1 VVIVIPG
8 SLFQLLALV
17 GVLYTLAALVVAGR
31 RTVTVANLPADEESV
46 TLLKPLY
53 GSEPRLSAN
62 LQTFLDQDYSAPIE
76 MICGVQRADDPAA
89 ETVRA
94 LRSLD
99 PRVTLCID
107 GQLHGSNGKIANL
120 INMAPHIGSDIIVL
134 SDSDMAVEPDYLA
147 RIAAALAAPGIGA
160 VTCLYAGR
168 GDAGFWSRLA
178 AAGISYQFLPSVM
191 IGLAL
196 GLARPCMGSTI
207 AMRRETLD
215 RIGGFAPF
223 ADVLADDH
231 AIGEA
236 VRALGLA
243 VVVPPM
249 IVTHGCTETSLGAVA
264 RHELRWNATVRGL
277 DPLGFAGS
285 IITYP
290 IPLAL
295 LGLLSPTPLAAII
308 LVSACAARVALML
321 RVDRLTGR
329 KSAPSWVLPLRDIF
343 SLILFAASFF
353 IRSVDWRGER
363 LRMEQD
369 GRVSANAEF
378 D

>member
-1 VVIVIPG
+1 VIPG

-17 GVLYTLAALVVAGR
+17 GVFYKLAALIVAGR
-31 RTVTVANLPADEESV
+31 RTATAANVPADGASV

-53 GSEPRLSAN
+53 GSEPRLPAN
-62 LQTFLDQDYSAPIE
+62 LQTFLDQDYPAPIA
-76 MICGVQRADDPAA
+76 MICGVQRTDDPAA

-107 GQLHGSNGKIANL
+107 GRRHGSNGKVANL
-120 INMAPHIGSDIIVL
+120 VNMAPHIGNDLIVL

-147 RIAAALAAPGIGA
+147 RIAAALAAPGVGA

-236 VRALGLA
+236 VRALGLT

-285 IITYP
+285 IVTYP

-295 LGLLSPTPLAAII
+295 LGLLSPTPMAAII

-321 RVDRLTGR
+321 RIDRLTGR

-343 SLILFAASFF
+343 SLILFAGSFF

>member
-1 VVIVIPG
+1 MIPG

-17 GVLYTLAALVVAGR
+17 GVFYTLAALVVAGR
-31 RTVTVANLPADEESV
+31 RAATVANVRAGGASV
-46 TLLKPLY
+46 TLLKPLH
-53 GSEPRLSAN
+53 GPEPRLSAN
-62 LQTFLDQDYSAPIE
+62 LQTFLDQHYSAPIE
-76 MICGVQRADDPAA
+76 MICGVQRTDDPAT

-94 LRSLD
+94 LRSVD
-99 PRVTLCID
+99 PRITLCVD
-107 GQLHGSNGKIANL
+107 GRRHGSNGKIANL

-147 RIAAALAAPGIGA
+147 RIAAALAAPGVGA

-178 AAGISYQFLPSVM
+178 AAGISYQFLPGVM

-249 IVTHGCTETSLGAVA
+249 IVIHGCTETSLGAVA

-285 IITYP
+285 VVTYP

-295 LGLLSPTPLAAII
+295 LGLLSPTPIAAII
-308 LVSACAARVALML
+308 LIAAGAARVALML
-321 RVDRLTGR
+321 RIDRLTGR

-369 GRVSANAEF
+369 GRVSAKSEF

>member
-1 VVIVIPG
+1 MIVIPG

-17 GVLYTLAALVVAGR
+17 GVFYTLAALVVAGR
-31 RTVTVANLPADEESV
+31 RTATASNLPADRASV

-53 GSEPRLSAN
+53 GSEPHLSAN
-62 LQTFLDQDYSAPIE
+62 LRTFLDQDYPAPIE
-76 MICGVQRADDPAA
+76 MICGVQRTDDPAV

-94 LRSLD
+94 LRADD
-99 PRVTLCID
+99 PRVKLCID
-107 GQLHGSNGKIANL
+107 GRRHGSNGKVANL
-120 INMAPHIGSDIIVL
+120 VNMAPHIGNDLVVL

-147 RIAAALAAPGIGA
+147 RIAAVLAAPGVGA

-207 AMRRETLD
+207 AMRRETLY

-277 DPLGFAGS
+277 DPIGFVGS
-285 IITYP
+285 MVTYP

-295 LGLLSPTPLAAII
+295 LGLLSPTPIAAFI
-308 LVSACAARVALML
+308 LIAACTARVALML
-321 RVDRLTGR
+321 RIDRLTGR
-329 KSAPSWVLPLRDIF
+329 KSAPSWVLPLRDIC
-343 SLILFAASFF
+343 SLILFVGSFF

-369 GRVSANAEF
+369 GRVSAKSEF